1 MRTHGWN
8 HNPTHGRT
16 SRQKYKTILMTYLLK
31 SRSRLKNSRK
41 QIPQKVIIL
50 ELGMKVIGNYKIFL
64 EIQSAEAV
72 RIGDLLE

>member
-1 MRTHGWN
+1 
-8 HNPTHGRT
+8 
-16 SRQKYKTILMTYLLK
+16 MTYLLK